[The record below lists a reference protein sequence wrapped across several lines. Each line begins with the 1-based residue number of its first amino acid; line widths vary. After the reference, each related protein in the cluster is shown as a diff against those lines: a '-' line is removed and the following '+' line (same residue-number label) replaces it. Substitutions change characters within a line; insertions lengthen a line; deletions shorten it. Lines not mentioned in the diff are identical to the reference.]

1 MIIFSDKNYSSFLL
15 KIVFSQN
22 IYKNNLNITSYF
34 FLRLITSIKKKL
46 NTQTCYTV
54 RNFLLLQFI
63 IK

>member
-34 FLRLITSIKKKL
+34 FLRLITSIKKKIK
-46 NTQTCYTV
+46 YT
-54 RNFLLLQFI
+54 NLLYCTKFSI
-63 IK
+63 ASVYH

>member
-34 FLRLITSIKKKL
+34 FFRLITSIKKNIK
-46 NTQTCYTV
+46 YT
-54 RNFLLLQFI
+54 NLLYCMKFSI
-63 IK
+63 ASVYH